1 MTRVNTFSLF
11 SSQFSVHMSITPEI
25 QALVDRLNQELGEIE
40 REVTEGEN
48 RIRQLM
54 SLFSNNA
61 SLIQFFAYF
70 QTTRFFVVNAR
81 RRIRSTMAQ
90 LSAQQ
95 LNPQVMTES
104 GEDLATL
111 LGFVIET
118 KIKSKNLLNRL
129 RDLS

>member
-1 MTRVNTFSLF
+1 
-11 SSQFSVHMSITPEI
+11 MSITPEI
-25 QALVDRLNQELGEIE
+25 QALVEGLNQELGEIE
-40 REVTEGEN
+40 REATEGEN
-48 RIRQLM
+48 LLRQLM

-81 RRIRSTMAQ
+81 KRIRETIEKI
-90 LSAQQ
+90 SAQEVD
-95 LNPQVMTES
+95 PQIVTES

-111 LGFVIET
+111 LGEVIET
-118 KIKSKNLLNRL
+118 KIRSRNLLNRL

>member
-1 MTRVNTFSLF
+1 
-11 SSQFSVHMSITPEI
+11 MSIPPEI

-40 REVTEGEN
+40 REATEGEN
-48 RIRQLM
+48 LLRQLM

-81 RRIRSTMAQ
+81 RRISETIEKI
-90 LSAQQ
+90 SAQQ
-95 LNPQVMTES
+95 VDPQVITES

-111 LGFVIET
+111 LGEVIET
-118 KIKSKNLLNRL
+118 KIRSRNLLNRL

>member
-1 MTRVNTFSLF
+1 
-11 SSQFSVHMSITPEI
+11 MSITPEI

-40 REVTEGEN
+40 GDATEGEN
-48 RIRQLM
+48 LLQQLM
-54 SLFSNNA
+54 SLFYNNA

-70 QTTRFFVVNAR
+70 QTTRFFIVNAR
-81 RRIRSTMAQ
+81 RRIRETIGE

-95 LNPQVMTES
+95 VAPQVITAS

-111 LGFVIET
+111 LGEVIET
-118 KIKSKNLLNRL
+118 KIRSRNLLNRL

>member
-1 MTRVNTFSLF
+1 
-11 SSQFSVHMSITPEI
+11 MSITPEI
-25 QALVDRLNQELGEIE
+25 KALVDRLNQELGEIE
-40 REVTEGEN
+40 QEATEGEN
-48 RIRQLM
+48 LLRQLM

-81 RRIRSTMAQ
+81 RRIRETIEK

-95 LNPQVMTES
+95 IDTQVMTES

-111 LGFVIET
+111 LGEVIET
-118 KIKSKNLLNRL
+118 KIRSRNLLNRL

>member
-1 MTRVNTFSLF
+1 
-11 SSQFSVHMSITPEI
+11 MSITPEI

-40 REVTEGEN
+40 QEATEGEN
-48 RIRQLM
+48 LLRQLM
-54 SLFSNNA
+54 SIFSNNP

-81 RRIRSTMAQ
+81 RRIRETIEELSTQ
-90 LSAQQ
+90 PI
-95 LNPQVMTES
+95 NPQIMTES

-111 LGFVIET
+111 LGEVIET
-118 KIKSKNLLNRL
+118 KIRSRNLLNRL

>member
-1 MTRVNTFSLF
+1 
-11 SSQFSVHMSITPEI
+11 MSITPEI

-40 REVTEGEN
+40 REATEGEN
-48 RIRQLM
+48 LLRQLM
-54 SLFSNNA
+54 SLFANNA

-81 RRIRSTMAQ
+81 RRIRETIEK
-90 LSAQQ
+90 LSVQEID
-95 LNPQVMTES
+95 PQVMTES

-111 LGFVIET
+111 LGEVIET
-118 KIKSKNLLNRL
+118 KIRSRNLLNRL